1 VGLIAPY
8 LTGVA
13 DRTTLHRALNARICF
28 RSAVIRRSHERN
40 LGAVI
45 EFKERAGLRRYGATA
60 VIACGVVAIRLW

>member
-1 VGLIAPY
+1 MPGFVFA
-8 LTGVA
+8 
-13 DRTTLHRALNARICF
+13 ALF
-28 RSAVIRRSHERN
+28 RRSHERN